1 MPFLS
6 LVEFIVYMLLIMF
19 LMLFGV
25 PKYLIIVWESW
36 HLLGEKI
43 RTKNITGF
51 SIILYFPLSFIVF
64 MSLHLQSSRVDTAS
78 QTKPGS
84 LAHGSLLTSVV

>member
-25 PKYLIIVWESW
+25 SKLIIVRESW
-36 HLLGEKI
+36 YLLGEKI
-43 RTKNITGF
+43 RLKNITGYF
-51 SIILYFPLSFIVF
+51 IILYVPLFFIVYMF
-64 MSLHLQSSRVDTAS
+64 LRLQSSGVDTAS
-78 QTKPGS
+78 QTKPIS